1 MSVGIL
7 DPAAMLD
14 YATKNLRVEKLLIQ
28 VGLDPSLRSTNLNK
42 EFFDPEIFGR
52 VIEHCSRIDNAN
64 THGGPRHGRISV
76 PDPAADVPEALFAS
90 VGNCK

>member
-28 VGLDPSLRSTNLNK
+28 VGLDPSNITYEAIFNRLLDIALPISRSRTC
-42 EFFDPEIFGR
+42 
-52 VIEHCSRIDNAN
+52 CSWLA
-64 THGGPRHGRISV
+64 GY
-76 PDPAADVPEALFAS
+76 F
-90 VGNCK
+90 